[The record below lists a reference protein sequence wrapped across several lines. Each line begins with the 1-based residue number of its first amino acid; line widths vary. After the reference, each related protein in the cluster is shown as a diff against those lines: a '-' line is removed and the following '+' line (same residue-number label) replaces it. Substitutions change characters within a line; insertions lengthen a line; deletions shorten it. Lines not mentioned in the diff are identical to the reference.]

1 MIYCNGDSFT
11 AGTEL
16 ADYEYFKDS
25 YPGFFDKEYANDY
38 IKNNNFKYAEWWL
51 THSIR
56 NFRSTL
62 PESDL
67 NELIE
72 KEKEKAWPAKLS
84 KLLHVPV
91 KNLATMGSSLDG
103 IVSSTITDI
112 LNCDKKIEMVLLQ
125 LPPVE
130 RIVVPYMDK
139 FYDVSL
145 ANPIHQ
151 IYLVEKLAKAMSH
164 NETDYSL
171 QYKYLLNLIQL
182 YDFCKS
188 NGIKLVIIAVNAGHL
203 NFNTNLLYLKKYF
216 SDAICPLIMDDEL
229 VKLKTNVFC
238 PGGHFTERV
247 HDSFAIS
254 LHDYIK
260 GQT

>member
-1 MIYCNGDSFT
+1 MIYCTGDSFT

-16 ADYEYFKDS
+16 ADCEYFKDS
-25 YPGFFDKEYANDY
+25 YPGFFDTEYANDY
-38 IKNNNFKYAEWWL
+38 ENNNNFKYAEWWL

-56 NFRSTL
+56 NFRTTL

-72 KEKEKAWPAKLS
+72 KEKEKAWPKKLS
-84 KLLHVPV
+84 KLLDLPV
-91 KNLATMGSSLDG
+91 KNSATMGSSLNG
-103 IVSSTITDI
+103 IVCSTITDI
-112 LNCDKKIEMVLLQ
+112 LNCDKRIEMVLLQ

-130 RIVVPYMDK
+130 RIVIPYMDK

-151 IYLVEKLAKAMSH
+151 IYLVEKAAKAMSY

-171 QYKYLLNLIQL
+171 QYKYLLNLIQI

-188 NGIKLVIIAVNAGHL
+188 NGIKLVIVAVNSRQL
-203 NFNTNLLYLKKYF
+203 NFNVNLSYLKEYF
-216 SDAICPLIMDDEL
+216 SDALCPLIMDHEL
-229 VKLKTNVFC
+229 YKLKTNVFC

-247 HDSFAIS
+247 QDSFAKS
-254 LHDYIK
+254 LYDYIK